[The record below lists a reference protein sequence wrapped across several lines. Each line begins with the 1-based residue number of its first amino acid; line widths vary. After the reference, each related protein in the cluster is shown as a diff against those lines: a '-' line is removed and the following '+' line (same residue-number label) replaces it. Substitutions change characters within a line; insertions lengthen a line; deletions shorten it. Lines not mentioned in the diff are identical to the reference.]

1 MENLYEASAYEMKL
15 WQRVLMAAG
24 WSSWDLGVEGEKL
37 FEGGQSEGKGT
48 TKVGVKKLK
57 IKKIN

>member
-1 MENLYEASAYEMKL
+1 MENLYEASTYEMKS
-15 WQRVLMAAG
+15 WQRILLSLG

-37 FEGGQSEGKGT
+37 FKGGQSDGDGPD
-48 TKVGVKKLK
+48 KVGIKKLK